1 MEVIRTA
8 RVPAVTIEPT
18 ATVHEAVTLMA
29 AKQVGAV
36 VVVNSQKQVIGIFTE
51 RDNLLRV
58 SVRRRDLERTRICEV
73 MTSPVETIPPETN
86 VQTALERMIR
96 RHFRHLPIVDIDN
109 HPIGIVSIRYLLM
122 RRMSEQRHSMDILA
136 AYVEAGGPG

>member
-18 ATVHEAVTLMA
+18 ATVHDAVTLMA

-36 VVVNSQKQVIGIFTE
+36 VVVNPQKQVIGIFTE

-96 RHFRHLPIVDIDN
+96 CHFRHLPIVDIDN

>member
-18 ATVHEAVTLMA
+18 ATVHDAVTLMA